1 MAKNWNWWSRKL
13 HRWGAILT
21 LLPMLLVIVSG
32 LLLQVK
38 KQVTWV
44 QPKTVSGSV
53 RGEAPVVDWR
63 SILDAA
69 SGVKE
74 AEISSWDDVDRLDVR
89 PGKGVVKVQSKN
101 SWEVQVDLRNA
112 EVLTFNYRRSDWIE
126 SLHDGS
132 YFSDYAKLWVFLPN
146 GLILLG
152 LWGTGLWLWYLPFL
166 RRKKNAK

>member
-21 LLPMLLVIVSG
+21 LLPMLLVIISG

-44 QPKTVSGSV
+44 QPKTVSGAAK
-53 RGEAPVVDWR
+53 GEPPVADWR

-101 SWEVQVDLRNA
+101 SWEVQVDLSNA
-112 EVLTFNYRRSDWIE
+112 EVLTFNFRRSDWIE
-126 SLHDGS
+126 GLHDGS
-132 YFSDYAKLWVFLPN
+132 YFSDHAKLWVFLPN

-152 LWGTGLWLWYLPFL
+152 LWGTGLWLLYLPFS